1 MPDQPAELG
10 AGALRQLLGRGL
22 LVFRLDQPHLD
33 ELVGQ
38 KGLIDCAEH
47 GLAEPTSAHL
57 YDRAQSVSLATQ
69 PFALGAAE
77 SGRRMGVGMG
87 HGERGRL
94 ACAPVVLRCL
104 FVLRGQRSRR
114 GLGLPFRVA
123 MAACL
128 LFAAACAS
136 PPPAEPSM
144 ALVPPTVSLPPPSQA
159 PEAAPPPAALDPEPV
174 VPEPVDPLFATVEAV
189 LLERAPALSEAERAA
204 TAAEIVAGER
214 EHGLPALL
222 LLAVI
227 DHESRFDPTA
237 KSRRG
242 ALGLMQIRPFVG
254 ADVAYRHHL
263 PFHRTPDLFK
273 PQLNV
278 AIGIR
283 FLAELNEEFGDLEL
297 ALAAYHIGPTRVRAR
312 VKRGWRPRGPYVRTV
327 MSRYNAL
334 RRDTGELATA
344 IGG

>member
-1 MPDQPAELG
+1 M
-10 AGALRQLLGRGL
+10 
-22 LVFRLDQPHLD
+22 
-33 ELVGQ
+33 
-38 KGLIDCAEH
+38 
-47 GLAEPTSAHL
+47 
-57 YDRAQSVSLATQ
+57 
-69 PFALGAAE
+69 
-77 SGRRMGVGMG
+77 
-87 HGERGRL
+87 
-94 ACAPVVLRCL
+94 LRCL
-104 FVLRGQRSRR
+104 SVFRDQRFGRR
-114 GLGLPFRVA
+114 PGLPFRMA

-128 LFAAACAS
+128 LLGAACAS
-136 PPPAEPSM
+136 PPPTGPSL
-144 ALVPPTVSLPPPSQA
+144 APVPPTVSLPPPSRA
-159 PEAAPPPAALDPEPV
+159 PEAAPPPAALAPEPV
-174 VPEPVDPLFATVEAV
+174 VPEPVDPLLATVEAV
-189 LLERAPALSEAERAA
+189 LVERAPALSEAERAA
-204 TAAEIVAGER
+204 TAAEIVVAER
-214 EHGLPALL
+214 EHDLPALL

-227 DHESRFDPTA
+227 EHESRFDPTA

-263 PFHRTPDLFK
+263 PFHRTPDLFQ

-283 FLAELNEEFGDLEL
+283 FLAELHEEFGDLEL

-327 MSRYNAL
+327 MSRYHAL

>member
-1 MPDQPAELG
+1 MPDQTAELG
-10 AGALRQLLGRGL
+10 AGALRQLLGGSL
-22 LVFRLDQPHLD
+22 LVFRLDEPDLD
-33 ELVGQ
+33 QLVGQ
-38 KGLIDCAEH
+38 ERLIHRAEH
-47 GLAEPTSAHL
+47 GLAEPTPANL
-57 YDRAQSVSLATQ
+57 DDRAQSVSLATK

-77 SGRRMGVGMG
+77 SGWRMGVGMG
-87 HGERGRL
+87 HGERRRL

-104 FVLRGQRSRR
+104 SVFRDRRFRQRP
-114 GLGLPFRVA
+114 GLAFRVA

-136 PPPAEPSM
+136 PPPSGSSTAP
-144 ALVPPTVSLPPPSQA
+144 APPTVSLPPPSEA
-159 PEAAPPPAALDPEPV
+159 PEVIPPPAAVAAEPV
-174 VPEPVDPLFATVEAV
+174 VPEPVDPLLATVEAV
-189 LLERAPALSEAERAA
+189 LAERAPALSEADRVG
-204 TAAEIVAGER
+204 TAAEIVRAER

-227 DHESRFDPTA
+227 EHESRFDPAA

-254 ADVAYRHHL
+254 ADVAYRHDL
-263 PFHRTPDLFK
+263 PFHRTPDLYE

-283 FLAELNEEFGDLEL
+283 FLAELHEEFGDLEL
-297 ALAAYHIGPTRVRAR
+297 ALAAYHIGPTRVRTR

-327 MSRYNAL
+327 MGRYHAL